1 MSGWTQEKR
10 DAQSKALKKAWR
22 RRKKAARQAR
32 EAKESVNRPGVN
44 RPDGHEPDTGADN
57 GDGNIHLRF
66 EERLDQSVK
75 QQVADHMAP
84 EPSVAVAAARLL
96 DVTHGNLAQAT
107 QALEFL
113 SRPGWV
119 FLREETLS

>member
-1 MSGWTQEKR
+1 MTWTPEQRE
-10 DAQSKALKKAWR
+10 AQSKALKKAWR

-32 EAKESVNRPGVN
+32 EAKDRVN

-57 GDGNIHLRF
+57 GDGDLRF

-75 QQVADHMAP
+75 QQVADLMAP

-96 DVTHGNLAQAT
+96 DVTHGNLAQAE

>member
-1 MSGWTQEKR
+1 MSGWTPEKR
-10 DAQSKALKKAWR
+10 EAQSKALKKAWR

-32 EAKESVNRPGVN
+32 EAREKERVN
-44 RPDGHEPDTGADN
+44 RPDGHEPDTGARN

-66 EERLDQSVK
+66 EDRLDQSVK
-75 QQVADHMAP
+75 QQVADQMTP

-113 SRPGWV
+113 TRPGWV
-119 FLREETLS
+119 FMREETLS

>member
-1 MSGWTQEKR
+1 VSGWTPEKR
-10 DAQSKALKKAWR
+10 SAQSKALKRAWR

-32 EAKESVNRPGVN
+32 EAKERVN
-44 RPDGHEPDTGADN
+44 RPDGHEPDTGASN
-57 GDGNIHLRF
+57 GDGDIHLRF
-66 EERLDQSVK
+66 EERLDERVK
-75 QQVADHMAP
+75 QQVADMMAP